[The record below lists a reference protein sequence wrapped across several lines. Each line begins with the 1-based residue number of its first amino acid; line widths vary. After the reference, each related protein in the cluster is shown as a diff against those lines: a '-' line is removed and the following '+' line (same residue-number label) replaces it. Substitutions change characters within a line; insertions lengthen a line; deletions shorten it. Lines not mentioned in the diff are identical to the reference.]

1 MNNDRIAKE
10 QLNVILLVD
19 ASKSMQGKRMK
30 QVDEAIFDIKNYL
43 LDLQNESSNVDFFMT
58 IIPFQTEAYYYNNKR
73 TISINEFEYNGIKA
87 GGWSNLHLAYE
98 KLGEILKKTE
108 QGGIM
113 PDFGGAAPIILLL
126 TDGHPSSKEYV
137 EKLNVIEK
145 TPWFKQALRYG
156 IAVELDDDRTIK
168 VLSDFVG
175 QNGDVITCYD
185 SSKLKNII
193 KIIVITASKVK
204 SSNTKVSKNILSS
217 VSGNLIP
224 NQTVELKQEIA
235 DALGDI
241 DSWEW

>member
-30 QVDEAIFDIKNYL
+30 QVDQAIADIKNYL
-43 LDLQNESSNVDFFMT
+43 IDLENENSNVDFYIT
-58 IIPFQTEAYYYNNKR
+58 IIPFSTDAYFYNNEKQ
-73 TISINEFEYNGIKA
+73 ISISKFNYQGIKA

-98 KLGEILKKTE
+98 KLGSILQKTGK
-108 QGGIM
+108 GGIM

-137 EKLNVIEK
+137 ETLKSIEN

-175 QNGDVITCYD
+175 QNGDVITCFD
-185 SSKLKNII
+185 AQKLKNII

-204 SSNTKVSKNILSS
+204 SNCSNVTQNLRNQQSNSPVQANI
-217 VSGNLIP
+217 
-224 NQTVELKQEIA
+224 ELKQVISE
-235 DALGDI
+235 ALEDV